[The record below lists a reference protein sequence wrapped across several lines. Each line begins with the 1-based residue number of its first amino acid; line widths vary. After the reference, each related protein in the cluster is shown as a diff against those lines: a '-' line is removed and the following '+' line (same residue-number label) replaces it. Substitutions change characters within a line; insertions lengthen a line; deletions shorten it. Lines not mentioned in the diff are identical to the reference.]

1 DGHLQARGPRA
12 LDLLNF
18 FVADV
23 QTGFGPFVAV
33 YLTTH
38 KWTQVEIGFALT
50 LGTTV
55 AFLSQ
60 LPAGA
65 LVGAAQNKRAAASV
79 GLIGVII
86 AALLLAIR
94 PTMPPVM
101 VAQMLHAFSSCVLT
115 PAIAAISLH
124 LVGHTAFGERLG
136 RNARYASLGN
146 GMTAAVMGA

>member
-1 DGHLQARGPRA
+1 MPRDGTLPARGPRA

-50 LGTTV
+50 LGTIV
-55 AFLSQ
+55 ALISQ
-60 LPAGA
+60 IPAGA
-65 LVGAAQNKRAAASV
+65 LVDAMRNKRAAAS
-79 GLIGVII
+79 GGTGRRHHRRP
-86 AALLLAIR
+86 AAGDPADGNCR
-94 PTMPPVM
+94 CM
-101 VAQMLHAFSSCVLT
+101 VAQVLHAFASCILT

-124 LVGHTAFGERLG
+124 LVGHCRTG
-136 RNARYASLGN
+136 
-146 GMTAAVMGA
+146 